1 MATSTATYT
10 PSPLVKYIGLTV
22 LLIAAVVLT
31 YVSKIFPDTVG
42 LTAIVAYVPSVIY
55 YVSHDLESAGT
66 PNGIPSY
73 TTFAVIVVATGLEG
87 AIGQFVLQNGTVTLA
102 AGLVFAIA
110 LLNLI
115 FHTIAEDQGAN
126 APAQAENWAT
136 GAIGVAI
143 GLLAFYYG
151 NPSAGIT
158 AWIATVVTVVGQ
170 YFHVTT
176 DGSSISVTP
185 VNPSPTPAPTPS

>member
-42 LTAIVAYVPSVIY
+42 LTAIVVYVPSVIY

-115 FHTIAEDQGAN
+115 FHTIAEDQERTPLRRPRTGR
-126 APAQAENWAT
+126 PA
-136 GAIGVAI
+136 
-143 GLLAFYYG
+143 
-151 NPSAGIT
+151 PSASLS
-158 AWIATVVTVVGQ
+158 VCSRS
-170 YFHVTT
+170 TT
-176 DGSSISVTP
+176 GTPRRGSRRGSR
-185 VNPSPTPAPTPS
+185 PSSRWSGNTSM